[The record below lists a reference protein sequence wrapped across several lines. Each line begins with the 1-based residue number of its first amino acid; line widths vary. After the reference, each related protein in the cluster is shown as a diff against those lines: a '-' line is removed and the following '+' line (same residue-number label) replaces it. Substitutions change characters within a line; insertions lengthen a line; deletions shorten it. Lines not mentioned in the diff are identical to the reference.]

1 MKPRILLVDDEPNV
15 LSALRR
21 QLREQYEVDV
31 QANPAEA
38 LKRIDKATP
47 YAAAVSDYRMPGMNG
62 IEFLNELKNLSPD
75 TTRLMLTGYADLD
88 NAIRAVN
95 DGNVF
100 RFLTKPCERDNLL
113 RNVADAV
120 RQHELVTAKRVLLE
134 KTLKGSVDLLSEIT
148 SMVNP
153 HAGERINRVR
163 RYVRYFAE
171 KKGAKDLWRYDIA
184 AMLCQLGTLILPPGT
199 LETLEEG
206 GEISP
211 EQVQMWEMHPAIAQS
226 LVTRL
231 PRLQSIADMIA
242 YQLKGFDGTGT
253 PRDNVK
259 EENIP
264 LGGRILK
271 VALDYDMARQREST
285 PQKAFLSLEKD
296 LEAYDPELMY
306 YLEGML
312 GVEARY
318 AIRTVT
324 LRELAPGM
332 VLHEDVISKQ
342 GALLV
347 RKSLE
352 LTKDKIDRMHM
363 FAEKVG
369 IPETF
374 TVLVPEIPSR

>member
-31 QANPAEA
+31 QSDPAQA
-38 LKRIDKATP
+38 LKRIDKANP

-62 IEFLNELKNLSPD
+62 IEFLNELKTLSPD

-100 RFLTKPCERDNLL
+100 RFLTKPCERDDLL

-120 RQHELVTAKRVLLE
+120 RQYELVTARRVLLE
-134 KTLKGSVDLLSEIT
+134 KTLKGSVDLLSELT
-148 SMVNP
+148 AMVNP

-171 KKGAKDLWRYDIA
+171 RKGVKDMWRYDIA

-199 LETLEEG
+199 LETLEGG
-206 GEISP
+206 GELSP
-211 EQVQMWEMHPAIAQS
+211 EQVQMWEMHPVIAQS

-231 PRLQSIADMIA
+231 PRLGAIADMIA
-242 YQLKGFDGTGT
+242 YQLKGFDGSGT
-253 PRDNVK
+253 PRDNVR
-259 EENIP
+259 EDAIP
-264 LGGRILK
+264 LGGRILR
-271 VALDYDMARQREST
+271 VALDYDLARQREDN
-285 PQKAFLSLEKD
+285 PQKAFLSMED
-296 LEAYDPELMY
+296 NIEAYDPELMY

-324 LRELAPGM
+324 LRELQPGM
-332 VLHEDVISKQ
+332 VLHEDVVSRQ

-363 FAEKVG
+363 FADKVG

-374 TVLVPEIPSR
+374 TVLVPETAR

>member
-21 QLREQYEVDV
+21 QLRDQYEVEV
-31 QANPAEA
+31 QSAPAEA
-38 LKRIDKATP
+38 LKQLNRAKP

-62 IEFLNELKNLSPD
+62 IEFLNELKKSSPD

-88 NAIRAVN
+88 SAIRAVN

-113 RNVADAV
+113 QNVADAV

-134 KTLKGSVDLLSEIT
+134 KTLKGSVELLSEIT
-148 SMVNP
+148 AMVNP
-153 HAGERINRVR
+153 QAGERINRVR
-163 RYVRYFAE
+163 RSVRYFAE
-171 KKGAKDLWRYDIA
+171 QKELKDLWRYDIA

-199 LETLEEG
+199 LETLEGG
-206 GEISP
+206 GELSP
-211 EQVQMWEMHPAIAQS
+211 EQIQMWEMHPVIAQS
-226 LVTRL
+226 LVTKL
-231 PRLQSIADMIA
+231 PRLNSIADMIA

-253 PRDNVK
+253 PRDNLK
-259 EENIP
+259 EEDIP

-271 VALDYDMARQREST
+271 IALDYDMAKQREEN
-285 PQKAFLSLEKD
+285 PQKAFLSMEKHI
-296 LEAYDPELMY
+296 EEYDPELMY

-318 AIRTVT
+318 AIRTVS
-324 LRELAPGM
+324 LKELTPGM
-332 VLHEDVISKQ
+332 VLHEDVVSKQ

-374 TVLVPEIPSR
+374 AVLVPETTV

>member
-21 QLREQYEVDV
+21 QLRDLYEVDV
-31 QANPAEA
+31 QSAPAEA
-38 LKRIDKATP
+38 LKQLDRSKP

-62 IEFLNELKNLSPD
+62 IEFLNELKKLSPD

-113 RNVADAV
+113 QNVADAV
-120 RQHELVTAKRVLLE
+120 RQYELVTAKRVLLE

-148 SMVNP
+148 AMVNP
-153 HAGERINRVR
+153 QAGERINRVR
-163 RYVRYFAE
+163 RSVRYFAE
-171 KKGAKDLWRYDIA
+171 QKGLKDLWRYDIA

-199 LETLEEG
+199 LETLESG
-206 GEISP
+206 GELTP
-211 EQVQMWEMHPAIAQS
+211 EQMQMWEMHPVIAQS
-226 LVTRL
+226 LVTKL
-231 PRLQSIADMIA
+231 PRLKSIADMIA
-242 YQLKGFDGTGT
+242 YQLKGFDGSGT
-253 PRDNVK
+253 PRDNLK
-259 EENIP
+259 EEEIP
-264 LGGRILK
+264 LGGRILRI
-271 VALDYDMARQREST
+271 ALDYDMARQREEN
-285 PQKAFLSLEKD
+285 PQKAFLSMED
-296 LEAYDPELMY
+296 SIDEYDPELMY

-318 AIRTVT
+318 AIRTVP
-324 LRELAPGM
+324 LKELAPGM
-332 VLHEDVISKQ
+332 VLHENVVSKQ

-352 LTKDKIDRMHM
+352 LDKDKIDRMHM

-374 TVLVPEIPSR
+374 TVLVPESGD